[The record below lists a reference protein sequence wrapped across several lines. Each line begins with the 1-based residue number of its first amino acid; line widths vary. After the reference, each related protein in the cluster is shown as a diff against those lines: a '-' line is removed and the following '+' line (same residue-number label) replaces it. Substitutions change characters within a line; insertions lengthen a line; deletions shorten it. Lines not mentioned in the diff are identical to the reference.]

1 MSPNGG
7 APCSNRRP
15 KFFAMKKAQS
25 DLDVEC
31 DFSDLP
37 PAEREAACKY
47 EYMRESRALRSLRS
61 AVKDNLDKEFR
72 HPHRRRIAP
81 YLNRLSRLCTADCPR
96 QYGFWRSEYRI
107 YCSHC
112 KNAVELPCDDWVKKL
127 FAAARRHNARSVE
140 SVLKRKKKRASALP
154 SFTPAERH
162 KLVLAL
168 LK

>member
-61 AVKDNLDKEFR
+61 AARDNLDKEFR

-107 YCSHC
+107 YCFIVRMPLSC
-112 KNAVELPCDDWVKKL
+112 LATTGSKNCLPPRDDTTR
-127 FAAARRHNARSVE
+127 AP
-140 SVLKRKKKRASALP
+140 LKAC
-154 SFTPAERH
+154 
-162 KLVLAL
+162 
-168 LK
+168 